1 MKTRN
6 RTGILSMA
14 TLASAVLMSSAADAR
29 ELNYALGAPPGTPAH
44 EALEFYAYKVGELS
58 GGSCTRPEKAVDAS
72 QHASATNEDP
82 TWTH

>member
-29 ELNYALGAPPGTPAH
+29 ELNYALGAPRGHRPMKPLSSMLTRWGALRRRPYGKGLSIVPA
-44 EALEFYAYKVGELS
+44 EF
-58 GGSCTRPEKAVDAS
+58 C
-72 QHASATNEDP
+72 
-82 TWTH
+82 

>member
-29 ELNYALGAPPGTPAH
+29 ELNYALGCLLYTSPSP
-44 EALEFYAYKVGELS
+44 
-58 GGSCTRPEKAVDAS
+58 RD
-72 QHASATNEDP
+72 
-82 TWTH
+82 